1 MENLENTMEISA
13 IKDKNELIKNLE
25 LKNLIQFK
33 LDKTEFQIKDL
44 DSIDEI
50 ILDSQNIVGAYN
62 KLYFEDVTL
71 FRNLKKI
78 SIRNLGLTLNDI
90 KNVSNIKNIEFVNCE
105 IRDITMFSNVE
116 HLSLINTEIDNFEEI
131 KKLSN
136 LIELQLINIKID
148 NFEFLKTFTNLK
160 KLVIKNIKDFSLSKI
175 DFSLPIEY
183 LSVEKI
189 DKLELEIISK
199 YKNLKTLSVDR
210 EESYNFEKELKELK
224 NIKILLNDM
233 YEY

>member
-1 MENLENTMEISA
+1 MGNFDTTMEISTL
-13 IKDKNELIKNLE
+13 KDKNELIKNLE

-33 LDKTEFQIKDL
+33 LGKTEFEMKDL
-44 DSIDEI
+44 ECIDEI

-62 KLYFEDVTL
+62 KVYFEEVDL
-71 FRNLKKI
+71 FKNLKKI
-78 SIRNLGLTLNDI
+78 SIRNLGLTPHDI
-90 KNVSNIKNIEFVNCE
+90 EKISKIKNIEFINCE
-105 IRDITMFSNVE
+105 IRNITGFSNLE

-136 LIELQLINIKID
+136 LIELQLINTKIND
-148 NFEFLKTFTNLK
+148 FEFLKSFTNLK
-160 KLVIKNIKDFSLSKI
+160 KLVIKNIKDFSFLKI
-175 DFSLPIEY
+175 DFSLPIDY

-189 DKLELEIISK
+189 DKLELNVISK

-224 NIKILLNDM
+224 DIKILLNDM

>member
-1 MENLENTMEISA
+1 MENLDDTMQIST
-13 IKDKNELIKNLE
+13 INDKNELIRNLE

-33 LDKTEFQIKDL
+33 LDKTEFEVKDL

-62 KLYFEDVTL
+62 KVYFEEVTL
-71 FRNLKKI
+71 FKNLKKI
-78 SIRNLGLTLNDI
+78 SIRNLGLNVEDI
-90 KNVSNIKNIEFVNCE
+90 KKVSNIKDIEFVNCE
-105 IRDITMFSNVE
+105 IRDITMFNNIE

-131 KKLSN
+131 KKLEN
-136 LIELQLINIKID
+136 LIELQLINTKID
-148 NFEFLKTFTNLK
+148 DFEFLKTFINLK

-189 DKLELEIISK
+189 DKLDLNVISK

-210 EESYNFEKELKELK
+210 EESYNFEKELEELK

>member
-33 LDKTEFQIKDL
+33 LDKTEFEIKDL

-50 ILDSQNIVGAYN
+50 ILDSQNIVGVYN
-62 KLYFEDVTL
+62 KVYFEEVSL
-71 FRNLKKI
+71 FKNLKKI
-78 SIRNLGLTLNDI
+78 SIRNLGLTLDDI
-90 KNVSNIKNIEFVNCE
+90 KKVRNIKNIEFVNCE

-148 NFEFLKTFTNLK
+148 NFEFLKNFTNLK

-175 DFSLPIEY
+175 DFYLPIEY